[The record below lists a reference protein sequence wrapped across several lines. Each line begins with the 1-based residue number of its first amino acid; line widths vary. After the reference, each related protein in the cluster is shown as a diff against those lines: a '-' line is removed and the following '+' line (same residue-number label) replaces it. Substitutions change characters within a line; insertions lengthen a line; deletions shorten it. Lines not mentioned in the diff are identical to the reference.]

1 MVSIGPKIQITGE
14 SEYRQSLNR
23 IISETKA
30 LNSEMDLMVAK
41 FSKSD
46 SAIDKNKQKQE
57 MLTRQIEQAKK
68 QYDKFNEGLDKAKS
82 VYDANQRSLDKLNK
96 EKERAQY
103 VLQKLTSEYGENN
116 KYVEATKKHINEL
129 DMQIADT
136 NKEIERS
143 GKVMADWQTK
153 TNQAGLELQNLK
165 NELRD
170 LPSTVKL
177 VGESMEK
184 WGGAIESVGKSLT
197 TYLTTPLVAAG
208 GAFVKWSSDFT
219 DGLAKVYTIA
229 EESQK
234 PMSEMREEL
243 IQLSNQTGFS
253 LEDLAEAEYQ
263 SVSAS
268 VATADSIE
276 FLTQATKLARAGFT
290 STTKSVDILSTI
302 MNSYGKEAYDVA
314 YISDVLLKTQ
324 NDGKIVVDQMA
335 EGMGVI
341 VPLAAAYHV
350 GLEDVAAALATMTK
364 QGVPASKSITFIRAL
379 FTELEKSSS
388 NVNKI
393 IDTMTGKTFAQL
405 MDEGASL
412 SSVLQLLYNSVD
424 RDSES
429 FERLFGNVRSSQAV
443 ASLLNDDFRTLDRE
457 LNNMYG
463 AAGQT
468 AYALEVL
475 ETPSLK
481 AKRAIQQLKNTG
493 MEMGTVLMN
502 RFMPAFLKGTEAV
515 KEFTEYV
522 AKFNDRSWK
531 MVTNFGA
538 VAIAAGP
545 VISVIGKLTKAVGMF
560 MAGTAPLTTTLSLIT
575 GIALAFGALITK
587 AEVVAEQHRQELSD
601 AYNLTGKYE
610 DLLETSKS
618 LTESYEET
626 NKAIAEK
633 KEATLAELGFAETL
647 IERYNELVDSE
658 GNIKE
663 GYEGIASAIITRLA
677 EALGMQYEDVQA
689 LIEQNG
695 QFGESIRQNIEDM
708 RARAEAA
715 AQEKYLTE
723 AYEAQYEAK
732 YKLAELESAAEE
744 QREKVRQA
752 ENELRYAEEQRN
764 KAIENGIDVTEQQ
777 AQALVDA
784 QTKYDAAKQGLSEL
798 EGQIKETTAV
808 YEESSNTVGQVLD
821 DLVPKTDSAL
831 QGMADTIRIK
841 GQELNTNSELVGK
854 MAAQGLLVD
863 LDDTGYQFVNGFAS
877 AIDRYSYLAKRSA
890 AQLAYE
896 AKTSLNGQLSIE
908 SPSKVTAETGKYFTE
923 GFVNGIQDTL
933 REARQS
939 AAMLAESAMSGLQMS
954 SYAPYPSQN
963 NYNRVSAPINITMNV
978 DGQTGDYYEIARVVS
993 ETINEELTRKLGY
1006 V

>member
-41 FSKSD
+41 FSKTD

-170 LPSTVKL
+170 LPSTIKL

-184 WGGAIESVGKSLT
+184 WGGAIESVGSSLT
-197 TYLTTPLVAAG
+197 TYLTTPLIAAG
-208 GAFVKWSSDFT
+208 GAFIKWSSDFV
-219 DGLAKVYTIA
+219 DGMAKIYTIA
-229 EESQK
+229 EETQK
-234 PMSEMREEL
+234 PMSEMRQEL
-243 IQLSNQTGFS
+243 IELSNQSGYS

-263 SVSAS
+263 AVSAS
-268 VATADSIE
+268 VSTEKAVD
-276 FLTQATKLARAGFT
+276 FLTDATRLARGGFT
-290 STTKSVDILSTI
+290 STTKAVDLLTTVI
-302 MNSYGKEAYDVA
+302 NAYGYKAEDAA
-314 YISDVLLKTQ
+314 YISDVLLRTQ
-324 NDGKIVVDQMA
+324 NDGKTIIDELAQS
-335 EGMGVI
+335 MGTVI
-341 VPLAAAYHV
+341 PTAANYNVSLEQLAAAY
-350 GLEDVAAALATMTK
+350 ATMTK
-364 QGVPASKSITFIRAL
+364 QGVNTSRATTFLNAM

-388 NVNKI
+388 TISKTL
-393 IDTMTGKTFAQL
+393 DTATGKSFAQL
-405 MDEGASL
+405 MGEGYSL
-412 SSVLQLLYNSVD
+412 ADVLNVLYTAVEGDN
-424 RDSES
+424 EQ
-429 FERLFGNVRSSQAV
+429 FQRLFGNIRSGKA
-443 ASLLNDDFRTLDRE
+443 ASALLTDDFAI
-457 LNNMYG
+457 LNYEVARMNN
-463 AAGQT
+463 ALGQT
-468 AYALEVL
+468 DHAMEVL

-502 RFMPAFLKGTEAV
+502 RLMPAFLKGTEAI
-515 KEFTEYV
+515 KDFTEYV

-538 VAIAAGP
+538 VAVAAGP

-575 GIALAFGALITK
+575 GIALALGAMIT
-587 AEVVAEQHRQELSD
+587 ASEVAAEQHRQELSD

-677 EALGMQYEDVQA
+677 EALGMQYEEVQA
-689 LIEQNG
+689 LIEENG

-732 YKLAELESAAEE
+732 YKLNELEEAAKE

-784 QTKYDAAKQGLSEL
+784 QTKYDAAKEGLADL
-798 EGQIKETTAV
+798 ESQIQETTGV
-808 YEESSNTVGQVLD
+808 YEESSKTVGQVLD

-841 GQELNTNSELVGK
+841 GQELSTNSELVGK

-877 AIDRYSYLAKRSA
+877 AIDRYSYLASRSA

-896 AKTSLNGQLSIE
+896 AKTSLNGSLSIE

-923 GFVNGIQDTL
+923 GFVIGIQDTL

-939 AAMLAESAMSGLQMS
+939 AELLAESAMSGLQMS
-954 SYAPYPSQN
+954 SYTPYPTQN

-978 DGQTGDYYEIARVVS
+978 DGQTGDYYEVARVVS
-993 ETINEELTRKLGY
+993 ERINEELTRKLGY

>member
-82 VYDANQRSLDKLNK
+82 VYDANQKALEKLNK

-116 KYVEATKKHINEL
+116 KYVEATKVHIKDL
-129 DMQIADT
+129 DAQIADT

-170 LPSTVKL
+170 LPSTIKL

-184 WGGAIESVGKSLT
+184 WGGAIESVGSSLT
-197 TYLTTPLVAAG
+197 AYLTTPLIAAG
-208 GAFVKWSSDFT
+208 GAFIKWSSDFV
-219 DGLAKVYTIA
+219 DGMAKIYTIA

-234 PMSEMREEL
+234 PMAEMRQEL
-243 IQLSNQTGFS
+243 IELSNQSGYS

-263 SVSAS
+263 AVSAS
-268 VATADSIE
+268 VSTEKAVE
-276 FLTQATKLARAGFT
+276 FLTDATRLARGGFT
-290 STTKSVDILSTI
+290 STTKAVDLLTTVI
-302 MNSYGKEAYDVA
+302 NAYGYQAEDAA
-314 YISDVLLKTQ
+314 YISDVLLRTQ
-324 NDGKIVVDQMA
+324 NDGKTIIDELAQS
-335 EGMGVI
+335 MGTVI
-341 VPLAAAYHV
+341 PTAANYNVSLEQLAAAY
-350 GLEDVAAALATMTK
+350 ATMTK
-364 QGVPASKSITFIRAL
+364 QGVNTSRATTFLNAM

-388 NVNKI
+388 TISKTL
-393 IDTMTGKTFAQL
+393 DTATGKSFAQL
-405 MDEGASL
+405 MGEGYSL
-412 SSVLQLLYNSVD
+412 ADVLNILYTAVEGDN
-424 RDSES
+424 EQ
-429 FERLFGNVRSSQAV
+429 FQRLFGNIRSGKA
-443 ASLLNDDFRTLDRE
+443 ASALLTDDFGI
-457 LNNMYG
+457 LNYEVSRMNN
-463 AAGQT
+463 ALGQT
-468 AYALEVL
+468 DHAMEVL

-502 RFMPAFLKGTEAV
+502 RLMPAFLKGTEAI
-515 KEFTEYV
+515 KDFTEYV

-538 VAIAAGP
+538 VAVAAGP

-587 AEVVAEQHRQELSD
+587 AEVAAEQHRQELSD

-610 DLLETSKS
+610 DLIESSKS

-658 GNIKE
+658 GNVKE

-695 QFGESIRQNIEDM
+695 LFGESIRQNIEDM
-708 RARAEAA
+708 KARAEAA

-732 YKLAELESAAEE
+732 YKLNELESAAEE

-841 GQELNTNSELVGK
+841 GQELSTNSELVGK

-896 AKTSLNGQLSIE
+896 AKTSLNGSLSIE

-923 GFVNGIQDTL
+923 GFVIGIQDTL

-954 SYAPYPSQN
+954 SYTPYPTQN

-978 DGQTGDYYEIARVVS
+978 DGQTGDYYEVARVVS
-993 ETINEELTRKLGY
+993 ERINEELTRKLGY